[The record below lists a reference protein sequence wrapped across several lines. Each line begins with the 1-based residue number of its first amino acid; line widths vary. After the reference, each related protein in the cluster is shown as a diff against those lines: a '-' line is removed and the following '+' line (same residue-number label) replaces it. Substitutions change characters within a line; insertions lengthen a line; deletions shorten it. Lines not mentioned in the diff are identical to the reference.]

1 MQEHEIQDSIRLHI
15 SEQSLGT
22 MFRANVGEAWTGQRV
37 ERLPDGSIRIYRPR
51 RFSTGLPSGF
61 PDLFGWCSQT
71 VTAEILGQR
80 VAIFAGIEVK
90 SATGRVSSA
99 QEQFLNTL
107 RQAGSFSGVARS
119 QEDAELIL
127 RGL

>member
-71 VTAEILGQR
+71 VTAEMLGQR
-80 VAIFAGIEVK
+80 IAIFAGIEVK
-90 SATGRVSSA
+90 SETGRVRPA
-99 QEQFLNTL
+99 QQQFLNAL
-107 RQAGSFSGVARS
+107 RYAGGFSGVARS
-119 QEDAELIL
+119 PADAELIL
-127 RGL
+127 SGL